1 MIILLRLMTTMISK
15 TKKTK
20 TQKIPKKFDSYLFIY
35 FQLMYDQTVICLPRQ
50 EISEILEESKQ
61 NLLLADY
68 TRIFG
73 IISVIIFL
81 LFIFNLYYL
90 KNELVKSEKLN
101 TELVFLF
108 NKIQEDKIA
117 DSGKRKYSDADS
129 DSDESI

>member
-1 MIILLRLMTTMISK
+1 MTMISK
-15 TKKTK
+15 TKKPK
-20 TQKIPKKFDSYLFIY
+20 KLKPKIPKKFDSYLFIY
-35 FQLMYDQTVICLPRQ
+35 FLLMYDLTVICLPRQ
-50 EISEILEESKQ
+50 EINEILEESKQ

-68 TRIFG
+68 ARIFG
-73 IISVIIFL
+73 IISIIIFL
-81 LFIFNLYYL
+81 LFIFNLHYL

-101 TELVFLF
+101 TELVLLF

>member
-1 MIILLRLMTTMISK
+1 
-15 TKKTK
+15 
-20 TQKIPKKFDSYLFIY
+20 
-35 FQLMYDQTVICLPRQ
+35 MYDLTVICLPRQ

-68 TRIFG
+68 ARIFG

-81 LFIFNLYYL
+81 LFIFSLQYM

-101 TELVFLF
+101 IELVLLF

-117 DSGKRKYSDADS
+117 ASGLNKNSDAGS

>member
-1 MIILLRLMTTMISK
+1 
-15 TKKTK
+15 
-20 TQKIPKKFDSYLFIY
+20 
-35 FQLMYDQTVICLPRQ
+35 MYDLTVICLPRQ

-68 TRIFG
+68 ARIFG
-73 IISVIIFL
+73 ILSVIIFL
-81 LFIFNLYYL
+81 LFLFSLQYM

-101 TELVFLF
+101 TELVLLF

-117 DSGKRKYSDADS
+117 DSGQRKNSDAFS